1 MNRSAFGIRPYWS
14 SRADEEFGGPS
25 GHPETPRVERT
36 RTPWDK
42 LEPGRGVF
50 GSRQT
55 RSFLASTRGVRI
67 PGFLGDAANQ
77 RVARVAE
84 IGRWVAGLGLR
95 HSVRLGSACYETPVG
110 PRVIQRSSAN
120 GLAER
125 AAAASSARLCLG
137 GSMTSRQATTV
148 AMSSRRPRRQ

>member
-1 MNRSAFGIRPYWS
+1 MRSSAARQGIRKRRGS
-14 SRADEEFGGPS
+14 
-25 GHPETPRVERT
+25 
-36 RTPWDK
+36 

-67 PGFLGDAANQ
+67 PGFLGDAADQ

-95 HSVRLGSACYETPVG
+95 SQFGSDRLALKPLSDHASFSDRART
-110 PRVIQRSSAN
+110 
-120 GLAER
+120 GLRNVLLRHRRHE
-125 AAAASSARLCLG
+125 LCLG